1 MKRNIY
7 LFLMVFFSVITFAQK
22 TVSGKITD
30 EDGVA
35 IPSASV
41 TIEEPG
47 KDAILAYGITNSK
60 GEYKVTF
67 TSSESNVDLK
77 VKAFNQKPITKQI
90 SNSDQT
96 LTFKLQSEAT
106 EIKEVQLKTKMITS
120 RGDTIAYDLKAFD
133 SKSDRTLADVMKKIP
148 GIEVNADGSILY
160 QGNAIN
166 KFYVNGKD
174 LMEGGYGTINNS
186 LPKDAVQKVEVL
198 ENHQPVKMLQGKIP
212 SDAAAINIKLKKAVT
227 MTGRGE
233 VGTGFGDPW
242 LWNVKLTP
250 MFFGQKSQWVANYKT
265 NNMGEQ
271 VENEGNIIGFGSSWE
286 GRRGNASQNNWLR
299 VETASIPNTPVK
311 RYLMNNVHYLSANY
325 LTNIDK
331 KKEWELKA
339 NANYTNNSVEREDNV
354 ETVYAGTANQ
364 AGSTITT
371 TTKNNFYTDKVKGEL
386 IFTKNAKKGFFKNT
400 TTFSQFWN
408 ADRALATR
416 VGRVG
421 DQSLESPTSS
431 FQNSLS
437 TIIPW
442 KEKMINLK
450 SYINYQDDS
459 QTLSISP
466 ANYLQFPLPYLL
478 PKVDPT
484 DPDQYA
490 TINFAPGTRAVQDF
504 RIKTLDTS
512 HSANISFTKKGWT
525 FTPEVGFDY
534 STNKL
539 NTNFDG
545 LAVQDPLIPTIA
557 PPDFGSSLY
566 ENNLEFTEIVPSASL
581 GINYKNDAWSLFA
594 NIPVN
599 FNNIK
604 AEDDVRGVSK
614 SLSKATFTPNAFLQ
628 YSFASFWKASLNG
641 NISNNFGDIQ
651 TAYAGYLL
659 SSPAGFN
666 VMDAKNPIPEINT
679 KSIGSRIEYRNPLNN
694 LFFNLNYRISG
705 TKRNLLSSPVLDP
718 TTGFTLI
725 QYRNQD
731 NTSTSNSFSGEV
743 GKYFPNFKTNLSV
756 SYRNSDT
763 VSDAFFN
770 NIQYESQNNNQSYGL
785 KFNNT
790 YFSWMSIDY
799 TLSLSRTTQEN
810 KGLPNG
816 GKLAPNTGFNHNLAA
831 FIYPLENHTIGFN
844 WDQVNSSDGE
854 RKFDNAFFDLSYQY
868 TWSKKKIDFE
878 LKWMNIANRKVFETY
893 DILASQN
900 AVRYTRIQ
908 LRPSQVMLSVKFN
921 FK

>member
-1 MKRNIY
+1 
-7 LFLMVFFSVITFAQK
+7 MVFFSVIAFAQK

-41 TIEEPG
+41 TVEEPG

-67 TSSESNVDLK
+67 TSAESNVDLK
-77 VKAFNQKPITKQI
+77 VKAFNQKPLTKQI
-90 SNSDQT
+90 PNSDQT
-96 LTFKLQSEAT
+96 LTFKMQSEAT

-133 SKSDRTLADVMKKIP
+133 SKNDRTLADVMKKIP

-212 SDAAAINIKLKKAVT
+212 SDAAAINIKLKNSVT

-250 MFFGQKSQWVANYKT
+250 MFFGQKSQWVVNYKT
-265 NNMGEQ
+265 NNVGEQ

-286 GRRGNASQNNWLR
+286 GRRGNASQNNWLG
-299 VETASIPNTPVK
+299 VETADTPNLPVR
-311 RYLMNNVHYLSANY
+311 RYLFNNVHYLSANY

-339 NANYTNNSVEREDNV
+339 NANYTNNSVEREDSN
-354 ETVYAGTANQ
+354 ETIYFPTTARP
-364 AGSTITT
+364 GSSIVTS
-371 TTKNNFYTDKVKGEL
+371 TKNNFYTDKVKGEL

-400 TTFSQFWN
+400 TTFSQFWS

-421 DQSLESPTSS
+421 NQSLESPTSS

-442 KEKMINLK
+442 KEKMVNLK

-459 QTLSISP
+459 QTLEISP
-466 ANYLQFPLPYLL
+466 ANYLQFPYRNPA
-478 PKVDPT
+478 VDSIT
-484 DPDQYA
+484 
-490 TINFAPGTRAVQDF
+490 TINFAAGTKAIQNF

-512 HSANISFTKKGWT
+512 HSANISFTTKGWT
-525 FTPEVGFDY
+525 LTPEVGFDF
-534 STNKL
+534 SSDKL
-539 NTNFDG
+539 DTNFDG
-545 LAVQDPLIPTIA
+545 IAAANPAIPNDVPPNFSDPM
-557 PPDFGSSLY
+557 Y
-566 ENNLEFTEIVPSASL
+566 ENNLRFTEVRPYASL
-581 GINYKNDAWSLFA
+581 GVNYKSDSWSLFA
-594 NIPVN
+594 GFPVN
-599 FNNIK
+599 SNNIK

-614 SLSKATFTPNAFLQ
+614 SLNKVTFTPNIFAQ
-628 YSFASFWKASLNG
+628 YSFASFWKASVNG
-641 NISNNFGDIQ
+641 NISNNFGDIK
-651 TAYAGYLL
+651 TAYAGYMLL
-659 SSPAGFN
+659 SPRGFN
-666 VMDAKNPIPEINT
+666 VMDPDNPIPQTTT
-679 KSIGSRIEYRNPLNN
+679 KSIGSRLEYRNPLNN
-694 LFFNLNYRISG
+694 LFFNLNYRISDSE
-705 TKRNLLSSPVLDP
+705 RNLLSSPILDP
-718 TTGFTLI
+718 ITGFTLM
-725 QYRNQD
+725 QYKEIEN
-731 NTSTSNSFSGEV
+731 NSVSNSFSGEI
-743 GKYFPNFKTNLSV
+743 GKYFPNFKTNLSLN
-756 SYRNSDT
+756 YRNTQS
-763 VSDAFFN
+763 VSDAFLDETP
-770 NIQYESQNNNQSYGL
+770 YESRNNSQSYGL

-790 YFSWMSIDY
+790 YFSWMSVDY
-799 TLSLSRTTQEN
+799 NISLSRNKQDNVGLANSTGRLAIN
-810 KGLPNG
+810 KGL
-816 GKLAPNTGFNHNLAA
+816 NHNLGL
-831 FIYPLENHTIGFN
+831 FLYPLESHTLGFS
-844 WDQVNSSDGE
+844 WDQVNTTDGVT
-854 RKFDNAFFDLSYQY
+854 RFNNAFYDLSYQF
-868 TWSKKKIDFE
+868 TWTKKKIDFE
-878 LKWMNIANRKVFETY
+878 VKWMNIANRKVFETY
-893 DILASQN
+893 NINATTNSVSYSRIL
-900 AVRYTRIQ
+900 
-908 LRPSQVMLSVKFN
+908 LRPSQVMFTVKFN